1 MPFYQDVDDRIVVKF
16 EILLDGYQ
24 KMFDQSFSK
33 SKDLDDMPRFLPDV
47 VAQKTMSMQG
57 MDDSYR
63 IKQDLLEQES
73 DAHPFA
79 E

>member
-1 MPFYQDVDDRIVVKF
+1 MPFYQDVDDQIVVKF

>member
-1 MPFYQDVDDRIVVKF
+1 MPEYEDVDDGIGAKF
-16 EILLDGYQ
+16 KILLDGYR
-24 KMFDQSFSK
+24 KMFGQSFSK